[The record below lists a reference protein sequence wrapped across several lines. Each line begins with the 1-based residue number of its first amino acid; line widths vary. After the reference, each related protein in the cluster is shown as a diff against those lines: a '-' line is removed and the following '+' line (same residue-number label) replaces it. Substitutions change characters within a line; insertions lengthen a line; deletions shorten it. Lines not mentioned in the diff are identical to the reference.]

1 VEEIGRL
8 YGLDNIPDAAPSAPS
23 VSMLSDAPYR
33 AKEKVRQTCLSLGF
47 TEGMHY
53 SFLSA
58 GELDAFDA
66 RPETQAARLPLPDPV
81 SAEYGVLRDSLLP
94 QMMSALGRN
103 AAHQLETASLFE
115 LGRVFGK
122 TKDGKPCEAERL
134 ALGFYGPVGRS
145 ALDRRRAVTVEE
157 ALLWIKGAVTRLA
170 AALHVGKLECRAGDH
185 PAFAPGAALTLV
197 VNGRPA
203 GVAGVLSAKLR
214 HPFRLTTQMALA
226 ELDLAPLMKRF
237 DAVGKASAVPA
248 YPMIK
253 RDIAFVAGSGV
264 THADV
269 ERCIRKAAP
278 PELTDVTLFDIFT
291 SKDLGKGRRSFA
303 YSLSFRAS
311 DRTLTDEE
319 VNRAFTKITEALRT
333 TLQVEVRDN

>member
-1 VEEIGRL
+1 
-8 YGLDNIPDAAPSAPS
+8 
-23 VSMLSDAPYR
+23 MLSDAPYR

-319 VNRAFTKITEALRT
+319 VNRVFTKITEALRT